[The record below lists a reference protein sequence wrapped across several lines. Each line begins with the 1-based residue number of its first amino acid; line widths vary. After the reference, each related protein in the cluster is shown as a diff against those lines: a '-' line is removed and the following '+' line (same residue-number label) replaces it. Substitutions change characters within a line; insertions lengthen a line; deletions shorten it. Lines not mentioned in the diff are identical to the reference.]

1 MTPVILT
8 FLATAIGILGVCS
21 FVADLFL
28 RDRSRVLRRVDEEF
42 RQRQRESV
50 RRSRLFKDPGQTFT
64 EAEANEEIGI
74 GLAER
79 LTAMVDQSGL
89 DLTVNWLVILMA
101 AAGFGL
107 GALAVLIRGNLLI
120 GCLAG
125 LAGAGMPFLYVYFK
139 WTRRIEKLLRQLP
152 DAFDLMARAV
162 RAGHTVPQSMQ
173 AVADEFEP
181 PIAAEFTYCY
191 EQQNLGLSPEMA
203 LRDLA
208 RRCGLLEVKI
218 LVLALLVQ
226 QQTGGNLAQLL
237 EDSGAVVRDRLII
250 RAKVNALTG
259 EGRLQAIVLLAL
271 PFFLFAVIFLVQPNY
286 AKQLFQHPFL
296 VAGMSAS
303 MIFGALW
310 IRKIINFD
318 F

>member
-1 MTPVILT
+1 M
-8 FLATAIGILGVCS
+8 
-21 FVADLFL
+21 
-28 RDRSRVLRRVDEEF
+28 LRRVDDEF
-42 RQRQRESV
+42 RQRQRDSV

-64 EAEANEEIGI
+64 EAEANEEIGV

-79 LTAMVDQSGL
+79 LTGMVDQSGL
-89 DLTVNWLVILMA
+89 NLTVSWLLMLMA

-107 GALAVLIRGNLLI
+107 GALAVLIRGSLLVGWLVGLI
-120 GCLAG
+120 GAG
-125 LAGAGMPFLYVYFK
+125 LPLLYVYFK
-139 WTRRIEKLLRQLP
+139 WKMRMEKFLRQLP

-162 RAGHTVPQSMQ
+162 RAGHTVPQAMQ
-173 AVADEFEP
+173 AVSDEFEP

-203 LRDLA
+203 LRHLA

-237 EDSGAVVRDRLII
+237 EDSAAVVRDRLII
-250 RAKVNALTG
+250 RAKVKALTG

-286 AKQLFQHPFL
+286 AKQLFHHPFL

-303 MIFGALW
+303 MLFGALW

>member
-1 MTPVILT
+1 LTPVVLT
-8 FLATAIGILGVCS
+8 FLATAMGILGVCS

-42 RQRQRESV
+42 RERQRESV
-50 RRSRLFKDPGQTFT
+50 RRSRLFTDPRQTFA
-64 EAEANEEIGI
+64 EAEAHEEA
-74 GLAER
+74 GLGFPER
-79 LTAMVDQSGL
+79 LTAMVEQSGL
-89 DLTVNWLVILMA
+89 NLTVNGLIMLMA
-101 AAGFGL
+101 AAGIGF
-107 GALAVLIRGNLLI
+107 GALAVVIRGNVVI
-120 GCLAG
+120 GWLAT
-125 LAGAGMPFLYVYFK
+125 LVGAGIPFLYVYFK
-139 WTRRIEKLLRQLP
+139 WKKRIEKLLRQLP

-208 RRCGLLEVKI
+208 RRCGLLEIKI

-237 EDSGAVVRDRLII
+237 DDSAAVVRDRLII
-250 RAKVNALTG
+250 RAKVKALTG

-271 PFFLFAVIFLVQPNY
+271 PFFLFFVILLLQPNY
-286 AKQLFQHPFL
+286 AKQLFHYPILLTGTF
-296 VAGMSAS
+296 AS
-303 MIFGALW
+303 MLLGTLW
-310 IRKIINFD
+310 IRKIVNFD

>member
-1 MTPVILT
+1 LLIFM
-8 FLATAIGILGVCS
+8 
-21 FVADLFL
+21 VA
-28 RDRSRVLRRVDEEF
+28 
-42 RQRQRESV
+42 
-50 RRSRLFKDPGQTFT
+50 
-64 EAEANEEIGI
+64 AGI
-74 GLAER
+74 GL
-79 LTAMVDQSGL
+79 
-89 DLTVNWLVILMA
+89 
-101 AAGFGL
+101 
-107 GALAVLIRGNLLI
+107 GAVAVLIRGRLLVGWPVGLI
-120 GCLAG
+120 GFG
-125 LAGAGMPFLYVYFK
+125 LPLLYVYFK
-139 WTRRIEKLLRQLP
+139 WKMRMEKFLRQLP

-203 LRDLA
+203 LRDLC
-208 RRCGLLEVKI
+208 RRCGLLEIKI

-237 EDSGAVVRDRLII
+237 EDSATVVRDRLMI
-250 RAKVNALTG
+250 RVKVRALTG
-259 EGRLQAIVLLAL
+259 EGRLQAVVLLAL

-286 AKQLFQHPFL
+286 AKQLFHHPIL
-296 VAGMSAS
+296 LGGTSAS
-303 MIFGALW
+303 MLFGALW